1 MRISRVV
8 VLGTFLV
15 CFAVGSTQLIGVAG
29 AGASRTPNCSAPPG
43 ARVNLSGCN
52 LPGDVLTA
60 INLEHSK
67 FIHTNLSGAYLFSSE
82 VSGSNFSGA
91 NLSNACLSGWCGPD
105 GSGGEGAIMSRD
117 KLVGADLSNAQ
128 GGFFEYSEVG
138 VVEPGVDLAHANL
151 TSANLTDTDLIDADL
166 AGAKLEDADLAGAT
180 LTGTSFTNYFG
191 ITVVVPGANLTGAKW
206 NNTTCPDGTNSNS
219 DGSTCANNL

>member
-1 MRISRVV
+1 
-8 VLGTFLV
+8 
-15 CFAVGSTQLIGVAG
+15 VGATQLIGLAG
-29 AGASRTPNCSAPPG
+29 AGASRTPNCSAPPR

-60 INLEHSK
+60 INLKHSK

-82 VSGSNFSGA
+82 VNGSNFSGA

-105 GSGGEGAIMSRD
+105 GTGGEGAIMSRD
-117 KLVGADLSNAQ
+117 NLVGADLYNAQ
-128 GGFFEYSEVG
+128 GGFLAYSEAGTVL
-138 VVEPGVDLAHANL
+138 PGVDFAHANL

-166 AGAKLEDADLAGAT
+166 AGATLKNANLTGAT
-180 LTGTSFTNYFG
+180 LTGTSFKSYLG
-191 ITVVVPGANLTGAKW
+191 PTVVVPGANLTGARW

-219 DGSTCANNL
+219 DGHTCANNL